1 MSIVE
6 FDWPPSWSLVVR
18 ETGEYKMVEGT
29 AGGKIT
35 PPPVPIRI
43 LFSPQFRAYQ
53 GTKMVAGLTQRSPS
67 TISRKKIGDSE
78 QVGGRGGKINKE
90 HYAVKRI

>member
-78 QVGGRGGKINKE
+78 LVGGSGGKINKE